1 MPCYRCG
8 VRQTDPSRGQS
19 PWKRGVRQYSQ
30 ILICPGCQDAA
41 DWVAE
46 MDRCSQC
53 SSVHLVKRLGEVECR
68 DCGAIVPPSGETG
81 YRGVLEP
88 AGSATGLRG
97 LGDAGLEDPGLAGA
111 GPAGP
116 GLAGAGLV
124 GGDLAGAGVA
134 GGDLAG
140 AGRSPDL
147 SEEVARALD
156 RVLSRSLVSQSLQRA
171 PEPEVKAGSVAGP
184 GAGGRGSG
192 AGGSGSGT
200 GRSGSGTGRS
210 GSGAGRSGS
219 GTGRRRSARAAAGD
233 HTAAHPGAE
242 RHRAPRP
249 GVAGLVGEDAG
260 RLDEVR
266 PGAFAG

>member
-41 DWVAE
+41 DWMAE
-46 MDRCSQC
+46 LDRCSQC

-68 DCGAIVPPSGETG
+68 HCGAIVPPSAETG
-81 YRGVLEP
+81 HGGVPDEEP
-88 AGSATGLRG
+88 AGLATGSRG
-97 LGDAGLEDPGLAGA
+97 PGDTGLEDPGLAGA
-111 GPAGP
+111 GPAVP
-116 GLAGAGLV
+116 
-124 GGDLAGAGVA
+124 DLAGGDPGARDR
-134 GGDLAG
+134 GGRDPGGRDPGGRDPAD

-156 RVLSRSLVSQSLQRA
+156 RVLGRSLVSQSLQRA
-171 PEPEVKAGSVAGP
+171 PEPEGRAGSVAG
-184 GAGGRGSG
+184 SG
-192 AGGSGSGT
+192 AGGPGSAAG
-200 GRSGSGTGRS
+200 GP
-210 GSGAGRSGS
+210 GSGAGR
-219 GTGRRRSARAAAGD
+219 RWPARAAAGD
-233 HTAAHPGAE
+233 HAAAHPGAE

-249 GVAGLVGEDAG
+249 GSAGVVGEDAIH
-260 RLDEVR
+260 LDEVR